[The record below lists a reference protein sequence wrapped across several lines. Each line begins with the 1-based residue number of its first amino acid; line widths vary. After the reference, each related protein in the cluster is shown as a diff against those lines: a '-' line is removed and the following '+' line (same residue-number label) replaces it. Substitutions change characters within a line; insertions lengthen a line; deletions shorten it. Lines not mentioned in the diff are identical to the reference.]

1 MDVFPNSLHTVLI
14 LGSLQGFILAFIL
27 VFKKKGNK
35 TANRILAIILFYLSF
50 AIIFHLLS
58 HARVLPFLE
67 THTIILGITSVFIS
81 PLLYLYVNAL
91 TSYRFLLRKKDAV
104 HLLPFGICLL
114 LILVFFLSKLG
125 SIPVFSFGEDFL
137 HKAIS
142 LISFMVFAFYIL
154 LANIKLFHHTKTISN
169 NFSNVDRINLN
180 WLRIFLLL
188 LTSLLVFAA
197 VFDLIFHLRNW
208 DIIWLVCA
216 IIIYIISYFGLAQPA
231 IFTVPVVV
239 VGLSMRNKS
248 KKYEKSSLDE
258 EKAQKHLM
266 KLKSEMQLRKSYL
279 DKDVSLSKL
288 AEDLGIS
295 IHHLSQI
302 INEKLGKNFYDFIN
316 SQRIQEAEKQLIN
329 PGNKHLSI
337 AAIAY
342 EVGFNSLSAFNTAF
356 KKFTGLTPSR
366 FRKKHS
372 SS

>member
-1 MDVFPNSLHTVLI
+1 MDVFPNSLHTVLM

-50 AIIFHLLS
+50 AIIFHSLS

-81 PLLYLYVNAL
+81 PLLYFYVKAL
-91 TSYRFLLRKKDAV
+91 TSYRFLFKKKDAV
-104 HLLPFGICLL
+104 HLLPFAFCLL
-114 LILVFFLSKLG
+114 LSLLFLLSEHGLLHL
-125 SIPVFSFGEDFL
+125 FSMEKDLL
-137 HKAIS
+137 HNIIS
-142 LISFMVFAFYIL
+142 LISLIVFAFYIF

-169 NFSNVDRINLN
+169 NFSNVERINLI

-188 LTSLLVFAA
+188 LTFLLVFAA
-197 VFDLIFHLRNW
+197 VFDLIFQLRNW
-208 DIIWLVCA
+208 DIIWLVCT
-216 IIIYIISYFGLAQPA
+216 IIIFVISYFGLAQPA
-231 IFTVPVVV
+231 IFTAPIME
-239 VGLSMRNKS
+239 VGPSIRNKS

-266 KLKSEMQLRKSYL
+266 KLKSEMQLKKIYL
-279 DKDVSLSKL
+279 DKDISLSKL
-288 AEDLGIS
+288 AGDLGIS

-329 PGNKHLSI
+329 PANKHLSI
-337 AAIAY
+337 AAIAFD
-342 EVGFNSLSAFNTAF
+342 VGFNSLSAFNSAF

-366 FRKKHS
+366 FKKKHS

>member
-1 MDVFPNSLHTVLI
+1 MDVFPNSLHTVLM
-14 LGSLQGFILAFIL
+14 LGSLQGFILALIL

-35 TANRILAIILFYLSF
+35 TANRFLAIILFYLSF
-50 AIIFHLLS
+50 AIIFHSLS

-67 THTIILGITSVFIS
+67 IHTIILGITFVFII
-81 PLLYLYVNAL
+81 PLLYFYVKAL
-91 TSYRFLLRKKDAV
+91 TSYRFLFKKKDGI
-104 HLLPFGICLL
+104 HFLPFVFCLL
-114 LILVFFLSKLG
+114 LSLLFLLSEHGLIHLFSMGKDMLHNII
-125 SIPVFSFGEDFL
+125 SI
-137 HKAIS
+137 
-142 LISFMVFAFYIL
+142 ISFIVFAFYIL
-154 LANIKLFHHTKTISN
+154 LANIKLFHHTKTINN
-169 NFSNVDRINLN
+169 NFSNVDRINLF
-180 WLRIFLLL
+180 WLRLFLLL
-188 LTSLLVFAA
+188 LTFLLIFAV

-208 DIIWLVCA
+208 DIIWLACT

-231 IFTVPVVV
+231 IFTVPVVD

-248 KKYEKSSLDE
+248 KKYKKSSLDE

-279 DKDVSLSKL
+279 DKNISLSKL

-302 INEKLGKNFYDFIN
+302 INEKLGKNFYDFVN

-337 AAIAY
+337 AAIAF
-342 EVGFNSLSAFNTAF
+342 EVGFNSLSAFNAAF